1 MTIVP
6 AYAVLFAFLFLF
18 LSNRTIRARRSAKVA
33 IGTGGDKILER
44 LSRVHANFAEYVPF
58 ALLLIAFA
66 ELRGINHIVIH
77 ILCIALLIGRSAHA
91 WGVSKSVENFR
102 FRVIGMVLTI
112 YTIGA
117 AALANA
123 ISYLLYIFE

>member
-6 AYAVLFAFLFLF
+6 AYSILFACLFLV
-18 LSNRTIRARRSAKVA
+18 LSNRTIRARRSARVA
-33 IGTGGDKILER
+33 IGTGGDKSLER

-58 ALLLIAFA
+58 TLLLIAFA
-66 ELRGINHIVIH
+66 EMRGIHYIVIH
-77 ILCIALLIGRSAHA
+77 ILCIALLVGRTVHA
-91 WGVSKSVENFR
+91 WGVSKSAENFR
-102 FRVIGMVLTI
+102 FRVIGMMLTI

-123 ISYLLYIFE
+123 VSYFL

>member
-6 AYAVLFAFLFLF
+6 AYAAIFAGLFLV
-18 LSNRTIRARRSAKVA
+18 LSIRTIRARRSAKVA

-58 ALLLIAFA
+58 TLLLIAFA
-66 ELRGINHIVIH
+66 EMRGIHPIIIH
-77 ILCIALLIGRSAHA
+77 LLCITLGIGRSVHA
-91 WGVSKSVENFR
+91 WGVSNSSENFR
-102 FRVIGMVLTI
+102 FRVIGMGFTLNTI
-112 YTIGA
+112 AA

-123 ISYLLYIFE
+123 VSYFL